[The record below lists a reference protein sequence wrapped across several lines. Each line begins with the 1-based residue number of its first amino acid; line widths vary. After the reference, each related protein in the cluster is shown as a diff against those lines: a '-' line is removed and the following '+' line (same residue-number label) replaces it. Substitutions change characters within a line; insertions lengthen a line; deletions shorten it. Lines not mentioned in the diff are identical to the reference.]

1 MATEHLFTPGSHKN
15 PIGMTELLDELGI
28 QGADIDQAEAMLV
41 CMEDED
47 DKESLKLLAALL
59 KPAPQ
64 ALFKR
69 AFF

>member
-1 MATEHLFTPGSHKN
+1 MATEHLFTPASHKN
-15 PIGMTELLDELGI
+15 PNEMIKLLDELGI
-28 QGADIDQAEAMLV
+28 HGSDVEQAEAMLV
-41 CMEDED
+41 CMEDVD

-64 ALFKR
+64 ALFRR